1 MEAVVP
7 VPHLLVLVPT
17 CSEAM
22 VLVPNVV
29 VPIPQSC
36 GVPVHFW
43 YRYHTYWYRYQHVIP
58 ARLEQNFNLGAR
70 ARWSFNHHFEIT
82 NEDCI

>member
-7 VPHLLVLVPT
+7 VPHLLVPVPT

-22 VLVPNVV
+22 VPVPNIV
-29 VPIPQSC
+29 VPVPQGC

-43 YRYHTYWYRYQHVIP
+43 YRYHTYWYRYQHAISVG
-58 ARLEQNFNLGAR
+58 LEQNFNLGAR
-70 ARWSFNHHFEIT
+70 ARSCFDHHFEIT
-82 NEDCI
+82 NDDFI